1 MMRRCV
7 WLFSAAVFILF
18 AFVSVTVAA
27 DLTADSV
34 TKAGKRTTPGKIAVK
49 GDKFRL
55 DPAYTPI
62 FNIGRGDKG
71 VLWEINGAEK
81 TYGEAKL
88 TPALKP
94 RIDEKLPGE
103 ISRKRVGTETVDGH
117 PAKKFEVSVKEGN
130 KTETY
135 YQWWATDVSFPV
147 KLANANGSWSVEYK
161 NIKKGAADN
170 LFELPPGTD
179 RDRSYIPDALTGGH

>member
-7 WLFSAAVFILF
+7 WLFSAVVFILF

-27 DLTADSV
+27 DLTADSI

-55 DPAYTPI
+55 NPAYTPI
-62 FNIGRGDKG
+62 YNIGRGDKG

-88 TPALKP
+88 IPALKP

-103 ISRKRVGTETVDGH
+103 ISRKQVGQETIDGYN
-117 PAKKFEVSVKEGN
+117 AKKSEVTVKEDN
-130 KTETY
+130 KTVVY
-135 YQWWATDVSFPV
+135 YQWWVADLGFPV
-147 KLANANGSWSVEYK
+147 KLAKTDGSWSVEYK
-161 NIKKGAADN
+161 NIKKGAADS
-170 LFELPPGTD
+170 LFELPPDTT
-179 RDRSYIPDALTGGH
+179 RDRSYIPEALTGGH